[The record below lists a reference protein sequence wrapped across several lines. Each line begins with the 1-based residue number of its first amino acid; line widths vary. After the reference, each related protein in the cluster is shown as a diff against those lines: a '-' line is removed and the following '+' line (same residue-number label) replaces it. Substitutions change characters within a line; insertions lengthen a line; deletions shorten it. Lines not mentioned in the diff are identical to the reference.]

1 MKEHLR
7 ELVAGAD
14 AAAARNR
21 VREHLQV
28 AILRSLQGAGAMLSL
43 AFVGGTALRVLYR
56 LPRFSED
63 LDFCLVHDKTYDLR
77 RYLDAVLSDLKRQG
91 YAPEVARLR
100 DARTVQA
107 AFVRFPDLLT
117 ELGVAQP
124 RTKALAIRV
133 EVDTN
138 PAPGAVLETT
148 LVRPRDVALRLRHHD
163 PASLLA
169 GKLHAILDRQHTKG
183 RDYYD
188 LAWYLSSP
196 TWPEPNLPL
205 LNAALEQTG
214 WNGPTLGPTTWAAA
228 VAARVRA
235 VDWATV
241 RADVAPFLEQP
252 QDATLADR
260 RDLLKLLGARGR
272 GMEQFGPEPGRADR
286 ER

>member
-63 LDFCLVHDKTYDLR
+63 LDFCLVRDKAYDLR
-77 RYLDAVLSDLKRQG
+77 RYLDAILTDLKRGG
-91 YAPEVARLR
+91 YTAEIARLR
-100 DARTVQA
+100 DAKAVQA
-107 AFVRFPDLLT
+107 AFVRFPDLLV

-124 RTKALAIRV
+124 RTKALAIRL

-138 PAPGAVLETT
+138 PPAGAGLETT
-148 LVRPRDVALRLRHHD
+148 LVRPQQAALRLQHHD
-163 PASLLA
+163 QASLFA
-169 GKLHAILDRQHTKG
+169 GKLHDILDRPHTKG

-188 LAWYLSSP
+188 LAWYLSSR
-196 TWPEPNLPL
+196 TWPEPNLHL
-205 LNAALEQTG
+205 LSAALEQTG
-214 WNGPTLGPTTWAAA
+214 WAGPVLGPTSWAAA

-235 VDWATV
+235 VDWAAV
-241 RADVAPFLEQP
+241 RADVAPFLGQAR
-252 QDATLADR
+252 DATLADR
-260 RDLLKLLGARGR
+260 RDLLKLLGVTGR
-272 GMEQFGPEPGRADR
+272 GMEQFPPEPGAAR

>member
-63 LDFCLVHDKTYDLR
+63 LDSCLVHDKAYDLR

-107 AFVRFPDLLT
+107 AFVRFPDLLI

-138 PAPGAVLETT
+138 PPPGAVLETT
-148 LVRPRDVALRLRHHD
+148 LVRPRDVALRLQHHD
-163 PASLLA
+163 PASQA
-169 GKLHAILDRQHTKG
+169 
-183 RDYYD
+183 D
-188 LAWYLSSP
+188 LADPQEILGAP
-196 TWPEPNLPL
+196 AVAGGIVGIAEDEGVGVVAD
-205 LNAALEQTG
+205 AALEV
-214 WNGPTLGPTTWAAA
+214 LEVHRELA
-228 VAARVRA
+228 VLQA
-235 VDWATV
+235 
-241 RADVAPFLEQP
+241 E
-252 QDATLADR
+252 
-260 RDLLKLLGARGR
+260 G
-272 GMEQFGPEPGRADR
+272 
-286 ER
+286 